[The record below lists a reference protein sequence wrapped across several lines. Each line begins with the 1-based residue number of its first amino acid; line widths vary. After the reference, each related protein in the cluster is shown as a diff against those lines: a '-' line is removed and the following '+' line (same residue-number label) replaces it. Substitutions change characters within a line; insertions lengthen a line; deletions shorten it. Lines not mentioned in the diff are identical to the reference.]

1 MRKASIRKKILTFI
15 PVVVIGMLVLSILS
29 YKFSERELEQQIA
42 EKMDYL
48 SNDIVH
54 FTDTQLVSHQRLG
67 DSMGALAST
76 IGANLTHDEYAD
88 LFEQFLLLNEDTYGI
103 GVWFEPYSYDEDV
116 EYFGPYSYKEQDQI
130 IFTDEYE
137 NPDYDYPSHDWYVA
151 GAETD
156 EASWTLP
163 YFDEGLGTSL
173 ITTSIPFYQENGE
186 LLGIISSD
194 IDISQLQEV
203 IASIDTGT
211 SGEAFLLADD
221 QSFIV
226 HPDGNDG
233 VGRSLADDPQ
243 LASLASI
250 LNEEQSGVYQTE
262 LDAGDAHIYYQH
274 IPRTNWTL
282 GLIIPDQEAYASLN
296 QLLVQMIAIAVVIIT
311 LFIIIAIILSNRIT
325 KPVQHLNEKVS
336 HVAAGDLSVYIK
348 PTTSDEIGE
357 LTANFNEMV
366 KNIRKLVGS
375 VHTSVH
381 TVSDATEQL
390 SAVSEQ
396 TTASSEEISRAMNQV
411 SQGTS
416 EAADFAEQTN
426 QQTVYLSEQLTN
438 LVQQTDQLKQYS
450 SEVEGINTRG
460 LDQMGALKSG
470 SNQSLQVVN
479 EIGAV
484 VKDLSTQIVEIGT
497 IVNTISDI
505 SEQTNLLALNASIE
519 AARAG
524 EQGKGFAVVAEE
536 VRKLAEQTSDAT
548 TNISEM
554 IQAIQKVSNKAVN
567 QIDTT
572 QDITTRQNQ
581 VAEESSQ
588 LFEDISKQNHRMID
602 AINTI
607 GEDLNQIDQYK
618 ENVVES
624 ISNIASILQQ
634 TAASTE
640 QVDASASEQLEA
652 LKTVTKSAER
662 LQESGE
668 ALEEQMKQFK
678 TEE

>member
-1 MRKASIRKKILTFI
+1 MVI
-15 PVVVIGMLVLSILS
+15 IGMLVLSILS
-29 YKFSERELEQQIA
+29 YKFSEQELEQQIA

-76 IGANLTHDEYAD
+76 IGTNLTHDEYAD
-88 LFEQFLLLNEDTYGI
+88 VFEQFLVLNEDTYGI
-103 GVWFEPYSYDEDV
+103 GVWFEPYSYHEDV

-130 IFTDEYE
+130 IFTDEFE
-137 NPDYDYPSHDWYVA
+137 DPDYDYPSHDWYLA
-151 GAETD
+151 GADTGEV
-156 EASWTLP
+156 SWTLP
-163 YFDEGLGTSL
+163 YFSEVLGTSL

-186 LLGIISSD
+186 LLGIISSE
-194 IDISQLQEV
+194 IDIGQLQQF

-233 VGRSLADDPQ
+233 VGRSLADDSQ
-243 LASLASI
+243 LASLMDA
-250 LNEEQSGVYQTE
+250 LNGQESGVHQTE

-296 QLLVQMIAIAVVIIT
+296 QLLVQMVVITVVIII

-325 KPVQHLNEKVS
+325 KPVQRLNEKVS

-357 LTANFNEMV
+357 LTGNFNEMV
-366 KNIRKLVGS
+366 KNIRGLVGS

-381 TVSDATEQL
+381 TVSGATEQL

-426 QQTVYLSEQLTN
+426 QQTVHLSEQLTN
-438 LVQQTDQLKQYS
+438 LVKQTDQLKQYS
-450 SEVEGINTRG
+450 NEVADINTRG
-460 LDQMGALKSG
+460 LDQMGTLKSG
-470 SNQSLQVVN
+470 ANQSLQVVN
-479 EIGAV
+479 EIGTV
-484 VKDLSTQIVEIGT
+484 VNNLSTQIVEIGT

-536 VRKLAEQTSDAT
+536 VRKLAEQTSGAT

-554 IQAIQKVSNKAVN
+554 IQSIQKVSNEAVN
-567 QIDTT
+567 QIATT
-572 QDITTRQNQ
+572 QDITSQQNQ

-588 LFEDISKQNHRMID
+588 LFEDISEQNQRMVN

-634 TAASTE
+634 TAASSE

-652 LKTVTKSAER
+652 LKTVTESAES
-662 LQESGE
+662 LQASGE
-668 ALEEQMKQFK
+668 ALEKQMKQFK
-678 TEE
+678 IEE